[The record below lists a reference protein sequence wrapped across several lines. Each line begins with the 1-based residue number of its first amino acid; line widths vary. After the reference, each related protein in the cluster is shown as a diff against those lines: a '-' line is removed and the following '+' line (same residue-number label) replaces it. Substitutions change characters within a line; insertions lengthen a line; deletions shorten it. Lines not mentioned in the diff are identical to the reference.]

1 MTVANP
7 INKNIFQGDGV
18 TTVFSYTFQLPSGS
32 TGSDIY
38 LFVFDNL
45 GVMTPIVSNFTLN
58 LAAATITYPNVGGVA
73 PLGLGV
79 NALPANWQMVAVRS
93 ESITQ
98 ALNLLTQ
105 GPFPAAGIMAA
116 FDYLTM
122 ICQQLQEQINRAP
135 LVPINTPGPATPV
148 VPPAIAAVGLVQING
163 TFAQL
168 SAYAALNPTV
178 QFLGLVSSGDAAG
191 SYFFYSGNVA
201 LGNQGFI
208 AIGGG

>member
-1 MTVANP
+1 MTIPASPSKVILA
-7 INKNIFQGDGV
+7 GDGI
-18 TTVFSYTFQLPSGS
+18 TTTFGFLFELF
-32 TGSDIY
+32 TTNGSD
-38 LFVFDNL
+38 LQLTVFDNL
-45 GVMTPIVSNFTLN
+45 GNPTILTGNYTVNV
-58 LAAATITYPNVGGVA
+58 AAGKFSYPTVGGVL
-73 PLGLGV
+73 PLLPAV
-79 NALPANWQMVAVRS
+79 NALPVGWQIVAARVEPLAQS
-93 ESITQ
+93 TVILSDQGSISLPAI
-98 ALNLLTQ
+98 ALAL
-105 GPFPAAGIMAA
+105 
-116 FDYLTM
+116 DYLTA

-201 LGNQGFI
+201 LGNNGFI